1 MSRLKNKRIKYA
13 EKNTLLIIM
22 EFVVCYFEVV
32 IDCLVILQQRFI
44 EADLTIE
51 MAAFLILIQNQ
62 FLFSPTYLEILLL

>member
-22 EFVVCYFEVV
+22 EFAVCYFEVV

-44 EADLTIE
+44 EVDLTIE

>member
-1 MSRLKNKRIKYA
+1 
-13 EKNTLLIIM
+13 M